1 MHIDISSPRTRG
13 PQRAG
18 FTLIELLVVIAII
31 AILAGMLLPA
41 LSKAKAKAQ
50 NLKCLSNL
58 KQFGVA
64 MNLYAQDYD
73 DKVPGDSFGAGVLFA
88 NLLAPYVGGPRYS
101 GTQATDQTLLNAYFW
116 SSKLFQCASLR
127 TNANTIDKG
136 LHYAA
141 NSLNFENYVATGG
154 YTDALSIRMSS
165 IQQPTAVCYAT
176 EVNPLSNNM
185 KANGFTSWNVLQP
198 THTVF
203 NPVGAPNTATATRM
217 INSTDMRHGGS
228 GTLLFYDGHVEM
240 LKLNNQKVPYKL
252 FNPYAP

>member
-1 MHIDISSPRTRG
+1 MKSSLRQPRRS
-13 PQRAG
+13 G

-41 LSKAKAKAQ
+41 LGKAKAKAQ

-58 KQFGVA
+58 KQFGIA
-64 MNLYAQDYD
+64 MNLYAGDYGD
-73 DKVPGDSFGAGVLFA
+73 QVPGDSFGSGVLFA
-88 NLLAPYVGGPRYS
+88 NLLAPYVGGPTYS
-101 GTQATDQTLLNAYFW
+101 GAQATDQTLLNAYFW
-116 SSKLFQCASLR
+116 SNKLFQCASLR

-136 LHYAA
+136 LHYCA
-141 NSLNFENYVATGG
+141 NSLDFAKYSASGVFV
-154 YTDALSIRMSS
+154 DALAIRISS

-217 INSTDMRHGGS
+217 ISSTDQRHGGM

-240 LKLNNQKVPYKL
+240 LKLNNDKVPYKL